1 MKSYNRYLIQ
11 CSALY
16 VIYII
21 LAALLLFFY
30 PSVLSFVLCLLMN
43 IPCKF
48 LVTFFANKNLIPI
61 LSDELNA
68 QKFYNTIYRKS
79 KHPSALYQLNAE
91 WYIGNY
97 KKLIALSLAGFKHSK
112 NIHKKCIYLVYL
124 ARAYFDIRD
133 YRKLKEAVS
142 TFYQLQEGSKK
153 RQKLLSQYPVF
164 EYYKAYLDE
173 NFEYCVSIAQNRM
186 ESIQNKKST
195 GKLLWL
201 TNQSNL
207 AIAYYELKEFEKA
220 KEIFLWFVKTT
231 PNLNNFYT
239 ISAMYLEAIEKGIP
253 PCSTS
258 HPNEETNTQVER
270 DHLSFIKKANK
281 KRVILCI
288 LIIVLTA
295 TFVVT
300 DFFKYSEKEQE
311 QNDYNSAIT
320 EYENDLKIAL
330 TKKYGSANFI
340 KYFNLTD
347 ETQYI
352 DTFCLIEVDGRL
364 DLVSIVTFDNGDTL
378 DLILLLEGIQI
389 PNHYSVKS
397 AVSNNQIDFSVYDVQ
412 ISTSNGNKSIEFS
425 LNNKNYWIV
434 IESIRP
440 IM

>member
-1 MKSYNRYLIQ
+1 MKRYNRYLLQ

-16 VIYII
+16 AIYII

-30 PSVLSFVLCLLMN
+30 PSVLSFGLCLLMN
-43 IPCKF
+43 IPCKL

-79 KHPSALYQLNAE
+79 LHPSTLYQLNAE

-112 NIHKKCIYLVYL
+112 NIQKKCIYLVYL

-133 YRKLKEAVS
+133 YRKLNEAVT
-142 TFYQLQEGSKK
+142 TFYQLQENSKQ
-153 RQKLLSQYPVF
+153 RRKLLTQYPIF
-164 EYYKAYLDE
+164 EYYKAYLDG
-173 NFEYCVSIAQNRM
+173 NFERCVSITQNRM
-186 ESIQNKKST
+186 ERIQNKRSN

-220 KEIFLWFVKTT
+220 KEIFLWFAKTT

-239 ISAMYLEAIEKGIP
+239 ISAMYLEAIEKNIP

-258 HPNEETNTQVER
+258 QSDEEENVQVER
-270 DHLSFIKKANK
+270 DHLSLIKKANK
-281 KRVILCI
+281 KRTILYV
-288 LIIVLTA
+288 LIIVLIVA
-295 TFVVT
+295 FAIT
-300 DFFKYSEKEQE
+300 DFFRYSEKEQE

-320 EYENDLKIAL
+320 EYENDLRVAI
-330 TKKYGSANFI
+330 TKKYGNANYI

-352 DTFCLIEVDGRL
+352 DTFCLVEHGDGL
-364 DLVSIVTFDNGDTL
+364 DLTSIVTYDGGESL
-378 DLILLLEGIQI
+378 DFIILIEDIQV
-389 PNHYSVKS
+389 PKDYSVKS
-397 AVSNNQIDFSVYDVQ
+397 AVSNNQIEFY
-412 ISTSNGNKSIEFS
+412 ISDEQLPTSKDKELIEFS
-425 LNNKNYWIV
+425 FNNKNYWIE
-434 IESIRP
+434 IQRITP
-440 IM
+440 LT

>member
-133 YRKLKEAVS
+133 YRKLNEAVS

-201 TNQSNL
+201 TNQRNL

-220 KEIFLWFVKTT
+220 KKIFLWFVKTT

-281 KRVILCI
+281 KRVILYI

-295 TFVVT
+295 TFGVT

-389 PNHYSVKS
+389 PNHYSVRS
-397 AVSNNQIDFSVYDVQ
+397 AVSNNQIEFY
-412 ISTSNGNKSIEFS
+412 ISDEQLPASMDKELIEFS
-425 LNNKNYWIV
+425 FNNSDYWIE
-434 IESIRP
+434 IQSITP
-440 IM
+440 LT